1 LQVVHPREII
11 LGDAADVFVRS
22 DAVNAP
28 NLHID
33 QQLMDA
39 VGHIDITTLTPQER
53 ESRKHCGPNAAE

>member
-1 LQVVHPREII
+1 MRFKDTARNEVVC
-11 LGDAADVFVRS
+11 VFVRS

-39 VGHIDITTLTPQER
+39 AGRMGGMQPLRP
-53 ESRKHCGPNAAE
+53 